1 MFFESENCFIILPQF
16 DGLIQR
22 ASEKVFFAMVTRP
35 RHFPTLITV
44 TITTATAIIITITQD
59 IVVIIVVV
67 IIIVVVVIIRIV
79 LTRGRALIVGIVIV
93 IVIIVVVVVIEPYE
107 ACDNFGVFS
116 QFVDQCSS

>member
-67 IIIVVVVIIRIV
+67 IIIVVVVVIIRIV
-79 LTRGRALIVGIVIV
+79 LIRGIALIV
-93 IVIIVVVVVIEPYE
+93 VVVVAIVVVIEPYE